1 MRSPTFYPLIALV
14 ALSPAPFG
22 AVGAWSWGTIACAV
36 GLLLLVHGLAVLFG
50 WAEPGPG
57 PRRIWPFA
65 LPFGLTLVWVAVQAF
80 PLTPSAWHHPLWR
93 SGEAALGTE
102 LASAI
107 SLDASETISGM
118 IRLLAY
124 GGIFWLSLAACRSG
138 TRARRACLAV
148 TYIVLAYCVYGLA
161 VEFSGSKT
169 ILWFEVNRVSVVATY
184 VNYNNFATYAGLGLI
199 CATGLV
205 LAGFAGLGDAFSR
218 RRWLHGLLDLLS
230 PHAVILPLTWIVLAT
245 ALLMSFSRGGFL
257 STMLGLAALLLAY
270 SRAHAIRTASAV
282 ALATTVAVVG
292 LALYLYSGEVVDLRL
307 ARVALDSDGR
317 TNIYELVLAAIA
329 ERPLF
334 GTGYG
339 TFADVFRLHRD
350 EDLAREVVK
359 AHNSY
364 LEVALELGLPAAG
377 LLLLSFVL
385 LFVRCLIGVA
395 TRRFDAVYPCIGV
408 GASVLVGA
416 HALVDFSLQIP
427 GVAVT
432 YAFIMGVA
440 VAQSWPSAGSVR
452 SAGPVGTDRA
462 D

>member
-57 PRRIWPFA
+57 LRRIWPFA

-107 SLDASETISGM
+107 SLDASETISGL

-138 TRARRACLAV
+138 TRARHACLAV
-148 TYIVLAYCVYGLA
+148 TY
-161 VEFSGSKT
+161 
-169 ILWFEVNRVSVVATY
+169 
-184 VNYNNFATYAGLGLI
+184 
-199 CATGLV
+199 
-205 LAGFAGLGDAFSR
+205 
-218 RRWLHGLLDLLS
+218 
-230 PHAVILPLTWIVLAT
+230 IVLAT

-270 SRAHAIRTASAV
+270 SRAHAVRTASAV

-292 LALYLYSGEVVDLRL
+292 LALYLYSGEALDLRL

-452 SAGPVGTDRA
+452 TDRA